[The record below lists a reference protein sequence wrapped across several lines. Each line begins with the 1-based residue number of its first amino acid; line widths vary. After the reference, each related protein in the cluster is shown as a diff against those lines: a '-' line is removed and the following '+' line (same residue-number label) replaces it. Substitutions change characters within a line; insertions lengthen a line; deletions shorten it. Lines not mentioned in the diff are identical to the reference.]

1 MICNI
6 MAIVKKKVSETRK
19 ATTTKGLIILGVELP
34 TNDNVHADMELL
46 RGNTAS
52 AEWIDKNP
60 GKTYEDYISLLQQP
74 AKEMADEGRKQYVL
88 FETAEEAREQNEV
101 LRQSRES
108 SRENNEIERKKS
120 ENTRNDN
127 ESKRIE
133 KEETRQ
139 NNEVA
144 RINTEGTRIVEEELR
159 KKAEQKREDNEDVR
173 QRQEEQREQ
182 GTVEAI
188 LDAEK
193 ATDRLN
199 DLSDHRDEIRDGY
212 WWRWNETTGEWYNTN
227 EIAKGNVMFA
237 TFWLDPSTG
246 ILTMYIDEEYT
257 GPNFEI
263 TEKGE
268 LQVII

>member
-74 AKEMADEGRKQYVL
+74 AKEMADEGRKHYVL

-144 RINTEGTRIVEEELR
+144 RSNTEGTRIVEEELR

-212 WWRWNETTGEWYNTN
+212 WWRWDETTGEWYNTN

-237 TFWLDPSTG
+237 TFGLDPSTG

>member
-1 MICNI
+1 

-88 FETAEEAREQNEV
+88 FETAEAARDQNEV

-108 SRENNEIERKKS
+108 SRENEEIERKKN
-120 ENTRNDN
+120 ENERKTN
-127 ESKRIE
+127 EADRQKKEGERQDKERTRIE
-133 KEETRQ
+133 
-139 NNEVA
+139 
-144 RINTEGTRIVEEELR
+144 TEAERIVEEQLRKKDEELR
-159 KKAEQKREDNEDVR
+159 KGEEATRQK
-173 QRQEEQREQ
+173 QEEEREQ
-182 GTVEAI
+182 GTIEAI
-188 LDAEK
+188 LNAEK

-237 TFWLDPSTG
+237 TFGLDPSTG